1 MEREKHTKS
10 GRLLEVDFFP
20 VWADGR
26 RMPTRAPKTKRSTA
40 EQAKYNQ
47 KKAIK
52 NFVRLVNANFDT
64 GDNILTLTYIADR
77 APQTEECA
85 RRDIQNFFRRAK
97 TKRASELRRIAELL
111 KANPQDKELRKRKK
125 KLEEPFRY
133 MYRIGQQI
141 YKTGKNKGRS
151 NWHFHIFLTGGID
164 RDALED
170 LWPLGVRV
178 NADRYQPERFGPE
191 AAAKYFAK
199 EEEGRRI
206 FGFSKN
212 LQRPKQPKPKDG
224 KITRRGVERLAKE
237 RADDREYWERRY
249 KGYRFIRCFPRYN
262 NYNGHWYLS
271 VIMYKATRGEELP
284 PWEVEERNDE

>member
-26 RMPTRAPKTKRSTA
+26 RMPTRAPKTKRSTE
-40 EQAKYNQ
+40 EQAKYNR
-47 KKAIK
+47 KKAVK

-64 GDNILTLTYIADR
+64 GDNIMHPTYIAEK
-77 APQTEECA
+77 APQTEAAA
-85 RRDIQNFFRRAK
+85 RKDLQNFFRRAK
-97 TKRASELRRIAELL
+97 TKRASELKRVTALL
-111 KANPQDKELRKRKK
+111 KANPNDKGLRERKK

-133 MYRIGQQI
+133 MYRIEEQI
-141 YKTGKNKGRS
+141 YKTGKRKGRS

-164 RDALED
+164 RDTLED

-191 AAAKYFAK
+191 AAALYFAK
-199 EEEGRRI
+199 EGQGKQI

-212 LQRPKQPKPKDG
+212 LKRPAQPKPRDG
-224 KITRRGVERLAKE
+224 RITKRGVERLVKE
-237 RADDREYWERRY
+237 RIDDAEYWERKY
-249 KGYRFIRCFPRYN
+249 KGYRFIRCFARYN
-262 NYNGHWYLS
+262 NFNGHWYLS
-271 VIMYKATRGEELP
+271 VIMYKAKIGDTLP
-284 PWEVEERNDE
+284 PWEVEEWIDE